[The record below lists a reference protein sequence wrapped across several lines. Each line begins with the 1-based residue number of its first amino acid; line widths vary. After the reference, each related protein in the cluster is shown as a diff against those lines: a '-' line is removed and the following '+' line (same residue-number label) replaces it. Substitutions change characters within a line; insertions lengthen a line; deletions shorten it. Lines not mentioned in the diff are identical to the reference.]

1 MKFKKNRKRL
11 IKFAT
16 QIVSYTSSFVPSQT
30 QIPEWYKKTMLTPK
44 GLNKNTIPSV
54 FSLKACSPFL
64 DSFTSGYMLLTPCDI
79 AVNNENYSDTHTS
92 WNIAQGFDPIGIR
105 NNTEA
110 NELLPIPEG
119 HSLQHFTWILQLCFQ
134 IPKGYSVLLTHP
146 LNRHDLPFTTLSGI
160 IDGPLTPPI
169 GQLPFFIKKSFNGI
183 IPKGTPFAQ
192 VIPFKTENW
201 NSEED
206 DSIFN
211 EELFN
216 KMSARTSQH
225 WYKKNKWKKKKYY

>member
-1 MKFKKNRKRL
+1 MKFKKDKERL

-16 QIVSYTSSFVPSQT
+16 QIVSYTNSFVPSQT
-30 QIPEWYKKTMLTPK
+30 QIPEWYKKTPLIPK
-44 GLNKNTIPSV
+44 DSNKNKIPLP

-64 DSFTSGYMLLTPCDI
+64 DSITSGYMLLTPCDI
-79 AVNNENYSDTHTS
+79 AIDNEGYDDTHIS
-92 WNIAQGFDPIGIR
+92 WNGAQDFDPIGIR
-105 NNTEA
+105 HDPEV

-119 HSLQHFTWILQLCFQ
+119 HSAQHFTWQLQLCFK
-134 IPKGYSVLLTHP
+134 IPEGYSVIVTHP
-146 LNRHDLPFTTLSGI
+146 LNRHDLPFSTLSGT
-160 IDGPLTPPI
+160 IDGPYTI
-169 GQLPFFIKKSFNGI
+169 TTGQLPFFIKKSFNGI

-201 NSEED
+201 NSKED
-206 DSIFN
+206 VSILT

-225 WYKKNKWKKKKYY
+225 WYKKNKWKKKKYN